1 MSPKQV
7 VRNFWQAMNNNDWV
21 KASEWLSHDFQGYW
35 PQSSE
40 LIEGKANFIAIN
52 DNYPANGKWQFI
64 INSIVA
70 ECNDVVTDVS
80 ITDGV
85 QKARAITFHL
95 VEGGKIV
102 KQKEFW
108 PEDYPAPEW
117 RSEWVKLFSK
127 VIS

>member
-7 VRNFWQAMNNNDWV
+7 VRNFWQAMNSNDFA
-21 KASEWLSHDFQGYW
+21 KASEWLSHDFKCYW

-40 LIEGKANFIAIN
+40 LIEGKANFVAIN
-52 DNYPANGKWQFI
+52 DNYPCNGKWQFV
-64 INSIVA
+64 INSIVS

-95 VEGGKIV
+95 VEEGKIV

-108 PEDYPAPEW
+108 PDDYPAPEW
-117 RSEWVKLFSK
+117 RAEWVRLLS
-127 VIS
+127 